1 MSRTIGI
8 VGGTG
13 AQGSGLAE
21 RWARAG
27 QRIIIG
33 SRDPERAR
41 KRASEIAARAGAA
54 IEGAENP
61 VAAAQEIVVITVPF
75 SGHAEMIAQLAPAMK
90 AGSIVV
96 DATVPLA
103 AEVGGKATRT
113 LGVWQGS
120 AAQQAAELVPE
131 GVTVAAAFQ
140 NISAEW
146 LAGKEPVE
154 CDVIVCCD
162 DPKARKLAMEL
173 AELIPGVRGVDAGK
187 LENARIVEQLTAL
200 LITINIR
207 NKVRHAGIR
216 VTGLPPKNV

>member
-41 KRASEIAARAGAA
+41 KRAEEISQRARAQV
-54 IEGAENP
+54 EGTENAT
-61 VAAAQEIVVITVPF
+61 AAAQEIVVITVPF
-75 SGHAEMIAQLAPAMK
+75 SGHAEMIAHLAPAMK
-90 AGSIVV
+90 PGAVV
-96 DATVPLA
+96 IDATVPLA
-103 AEVGGKATRT
+103 AEVGGKPTRT

-131 GVTVAAAFQ
+131 GVIVAAAFQ
-140 NISAEW
+140 NISADW
-146 LAGKEPVE
+146 LAGHEPVDS
-154 CDVIVCCD
+154 DVIVCCN
-162 DPKARKLAMEL
+162 DPTARKLTMEL
-173 AELIPGVRGVDAGK
+173 AELIPGVRAVDAGK

-200 LITINIR
+200 LISINIR

-216 VTGLPPKNV
+216 VTGLPPRKP